1 MELKRFVGA
10 DSKATMDQVR
20 AHYGADALI
29 ISTNKVGNK
38 TEMIC
43 AVEEP
48 QAQTGTPQQ
57 SVTESAKSLDI
68 SEATST
74 VASLLNRVAADAAA
88 EGLPA
93 ANLGSSKSDERIA
106 REFGQEL
113 NSALGQRQNAGGT
126 EALFVS
132 SSPVAPSDSPTV
144 EPTPSALPDHDDMHQ
159 MMQTIQEDL
168 ARLRAQ
174 LEAKAAAE
182 TPLHK
187 AQLAMASINQ
197 HVKEQTSAG
206 CSGLVEQMQG
216 FLRHPLAQQRDWSG
230 AHVFVGHPG
239 AGKSTT
245 IASLIQQTLQA
256 DATANLMV
264 ISLGHEYQQNL
275 RAQSGPI
282 MLADGGLAQLCQN
295 SGVAFLQ
302 ANSLDQLTQLLTR
315 YRQNH
320 QLLIDTPADLLQD
333 QQALVSLVTENEILP
348 HLCVAADMSPAV
360 LSALKDA
367 IPWIVSSVIVTRF
380 DLAPDLTSLL
390 NTLEF
395 NGAQLSGINGHLIDN
410 NVDPSEKINST
421 NTLEE

>member
-10 DSKATMDQVR
+10 DSKATMDLVR
-20 AHYGADALI
+20 AQYGADALI

-43 AVEEP
+43 AVEDP
-48 QAQTGTPQQ
+48 QAQTGTSQQ
-57 SVTESAKSLDI
+57 SITESAKSLDI

-93 ANLGSSKSDERIA
+93 ASLGSSKSDERIA

-126 EALFVS
+126 ETHFVS
-132 SSPVAPSDSPTV
+132 SSPVAPSDGPAI
-144 EPTPSALPDHDDMHQ
+144 EPTPSALPDRDDMHQ

-168 ARLRAQ
+168 ARLRTQ
-174 LEAKAAAE
+174 LEAKATAE

-206 CSGLVEQMQG
+206 SSGLVEQMRG
-216 FLRHPLAQQRDWSG
+216 FLRQSLAQQRDWSG

-256 DATANLMV
+256 DATTNLMV
-264 ISLGHEYQQNL
+264 ISLTHEYQQNL
-275 RAQSGPI
+275 RTQGGPI
-282 MLADGGLAQLCQN
+282 MLEDGGLAQLCQN

-315 YRQNH
+315 YRPNH
-320 QLLIDTPADLLQD
+320 QLLIDTPADLLHD

-395 NGAQLSGINGHLIDN
+395 NAAQLSGINGHLIDDN
-410 NVDPSEKINST
+410 IDPSEKINST

>member
-43 AVEEP
+43 AVEES
-48 QAQTGTPQQ
+48 QGQTGTSQQ
-57 SVTESAKSLDI
+57 SAAESAKNLDI

-74 VASLLNRVAADAAA
+74 VASLLNRVAAGAAA
-88 EGLPA
+88 EGLPPA
-93 ANLGSSKSDERIA
+93 SLGGSKSDERIA

-113 NSALGQRQNAGGT
+113 NSALEQRQNAGGT
-126 EALFVS
+126 EAHFMS
-132 SSPVAPSDSPTV
+132 SSPAAPSDSRAV
-144 EPTPSALPDHDDMHQ
+144 EPTPSALLDRDGMHQ

-197 HVKEQTSAG
+197 HVKEQTSVG
-206 CSGLVEQMQG
+206 SSGLVEQLQD

-239 AGKSTT
+239 AGKSTA
-245 IASLIQQTLQA
+245 IASLIQQSLQA
-256 DATANLMV
+256 DATLNLMV
-264 ISLGHEYQQNL
+264 ISLGQEYQQNL
-275 RAQSGPI
+275 QAQNGPI
-282 MLADGGLAQLCQN
+282 MLADGGLAQLCQD

-302 ANSLDQLTQLLTR
+302 ANSLDQLTQMLTR
-315 YRQNH
+315 YRQSH
-320 QLLIDTPADLLQD
+320 ELLIDTPADLLHD

-360 LSALKDA
+360 LSALTDA
-367 IPWIVSSVIVTRF
+367 IPWIVSSVILTRF
-380 DLAPDLTSLL
+380 DLAPDLKSLL
-390 NTLEF
+390 HKLEF
-395 NGAQLSGINGHLIDN
+395 DGVRLSGVNGHLIDN